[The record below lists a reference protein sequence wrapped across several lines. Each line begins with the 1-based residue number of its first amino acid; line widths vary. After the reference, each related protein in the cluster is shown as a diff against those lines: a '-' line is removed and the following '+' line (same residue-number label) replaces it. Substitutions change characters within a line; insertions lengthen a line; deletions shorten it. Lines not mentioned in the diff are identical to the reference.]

1 MNTLN
6 PSELRVSSDVGDKGD
21 NHVIDHGHG
30 EILELSLD
38 EMAYV
43 AGGAQS
49 YLKYWKIT

>member
-6 PSELRVSSDVGDKGD
+6 QSALQAKSDGSPSGD
-21 NHVIDHGHG
+21 NHAIDHRRD

-49 YLKYWKIT
+49 FVKWLK